1 VTRRRRNSRSLE
13 APENGNRSISPA
25 AGTPAA
31 QAAPAPGGTSAQT
44 ADREELGGALIVLEG
59 SDGSG
64 RSTQIALITEYLE
77 SQGFAVQTMGL
88 RRSSLLARD
97 IDQLIAENTV
107 TRLTLAL
114 MYAADFY
121 DQLENRIIP
130 ALRSGM
136 VVLADRYIFTLIA
149 RGVVRGLRREYLQG
163 IYEKALQPDLTFWL
177 DVGPEVA
184 FERLFKKSQAIS
196 FWEAGRDMSLSSD
209 LYQSFIRY
217 QNMVRKEF
225 DALSR
230 RHGFLRMDGE
240 LSVAKVNAELRK
252 RIAGYLK
259 IRSVRYHPSS
269 ALAHL
274 WK

>member
-1 VTRRRRNSRSLE
+1 MSRKRRNTRSLE
-13 APENGNRSISPA
+13 TPGNGNRGVSPA

-31 QAAPAPGGTSAQT
+31 AQELASDSAQT
-44 ADREELGGALIVLEG
+44 TDRDELGGALIVLEG
-59 SDGSG
+59 TDGSG

-77 SQGFAVQTMGL
+77 SQGFAVETMGL

-97 IDQLIAENTV
+97 IDQLVAENTV

-136 VVLADRYIFTLIA
+136 IVLADRYIFTLIA
-149 RGVVRGLRREYLQG
+149 RAVVRGLRREYLHG
-163 IYEKALQPDLTFWL
+163 IYGKALQPDLTFWL

-196 FWEAGRDMSLSSD
+196 YWEAGRDMSFSSD

-217 QNMVRKEF
+217 QTLVRKEF
-225 DALSR
+225 EALSR
-230 RHGFLRMDGE
+230 RHSFLRVDAE
-240 LSVAKVNAELRK
+240 QNVAKVNSELRR
-252 RIAGYLK
+252 RIAAYLK
-259 IRSVRYHPSS
+259 IRSVRYHPSR
-269 ALAHL
+269 ALAHV
-274 WK
+274 WR